1 MNKQTLVVAILV
13 ALSVGGVGGYWFASQ
28 SAPDAA
34 HIAGDA
40 AQNRKPLFYRNPMNP
55 AITSPVPAQDEM
67 GMDYIPVYADK
78 NKPKERKALF
88 YRNPMNPAITS
99 PVPAQDEMGM
109 DYIPVYA
116 DNDSDSDA
124 PAGTVRIDPVTVQN
138 IGVRT
143 AVAEQRTLSRHI
155 RAVGR
160 VAYNEERLS
169 RLHPKTEGWIK
180 ELRIDKT
187 GSPVKKDDILLSI
200 YAPQLV
206 ASQEEYLLAMKNRR
220 ILGDS
225 PFDDIRQGAI
235 DLERTAR
242 ERLELLDVA
251 EHQIR
256 ELESTHEIKKYLH
269 IHSPF
274 NGIAMKVGVR
284 EGQYVTP
291 KTELYMLADLS
302 KVWVYVDVYE
312 YELPWVTVGD
322 QVEMELT
329 GVPGK
334 TFTGRLA
341 YIYPYAEARTRTV
354 RVRLVFDNKERLLK
368 PDMFADISIA
378 ASRQIDAVVV
388 PAEAV
393 VRSGIREQVFVVRG
407 AGKFEPREIKL
418 GITTSGVTQVL
429 SGLEVGEEVVTSA
442 QFLIDSES
450 KLREATAKM
459 METLNAGQ
467 GNNSAD
473 ASSDDMSMDDMNM
486 DDMNMDDMNMDDM
499 NMDDMNMDDMSMDEL
514 SPERAK

>member
-1 MNKQTLVVAILV
+1 MNKQIVIVAILI
-13 ALSVGGVGGYWFASQ
+13 ALAAGGGGGYWFASRMT
-28 SAPDAA
+28 ADAV
-34 HIAGDA
+34 HTAGNAEAD
-40 AQNRKPLFYRNPMNP
+40 RKPLFYRNPMNP

-67 GMDYIPVYADK
+67 GMDYIPVYAD
-78 NKPKERKALF
+78 NDKPKERKALF

-116 DNDSDSDA
+116 DADNTGDA
-124 PAGTVRIDPVTVQN
+124 PTGTVKIDPVTVQN

-143 AVAEQRTLSRHI
+143 AIAEQRTLSRHI

-187 GSPVKKDDILLSI
+187 GSPVKKNDILLSI

-206 ASQEEYLLAMKNRR
+206 ASQEEYLLALKNKQ
-220 ILGDS
+220 ILADS
-225 PFDDIRQGAI
+225 PFEDIRQGAI
-235 DLERTAR
+235 DLAKTSR

-256 ELESTHEIKKYLH
+256 ELERTHEIKKYLH

-274 NGIAMKVGVR
+274 NGIAINVGVR

-312 YELPWVTVGD
+312 YELPWITVGD
-322 QVEMELT
+322 EVEMELT
-329 GVPGK
+329 GVPGR

-354 RVRLVFDNKERLLK
+354 RVRLVFDNKELLLK
-368 PDMFADISIA
+368 PDMFAEVSIA

-393 VRSGIREQVFVVRG
+393 VRSGIREQIFVVRG
-407 AGKFEPREIKL
+407 AGKFEPREVRL
-418 GITTSGVTQVL
+418 GITTDGVTQVI
-429 SGLEVGEEVVTSA
+429 SGLQAGEEVVISA

-459 METLNAGQ
+459 MAILNVGQ
-467 GNNSAD
+467 GTDNSA
-473 ASSDDMSMDDMNM
+473 SVPDDMDMGDMDMGDMDN
-486 DDMNMDDMNMDDM
+486 
-499 NMDDMNMDDMSMDEL
+499 L
-514 SPERAK
+514 SPEKAK